1 MPKNLK
7 TKFPAI
13 YVRNLL
19 LSVFSQAGH
28 FVACKPAEL
37 LGPLLAMLGNGRMS
51 DLNIK
56 SSSLQYKRQKRG
68 KRLLRNTI
76 DETLTKAARMM
87 LCATGLAA
95 LVLLVVSRVFRTF
108 DLG

>member
-51 DLNIK
+51 DLK

-95 LVLLVVSRVFRTF
+95 LALLGWRRK
-108 DLG
+108 